1 MLLNDGRWSEADTDE
16 IVRELLHD
24 LERPADRKA
33 LQDFAARNRIVQ
45 AATHPLSFYGDG
57 QSYRLVRLSLT
68 PDAIRAGDRYAR
80 AYLCYIKGPQLARY
94 LDGSSTVM
102 HQTNSLKLADSGK
115 PLIQLTTDEKVVD
128 YLKFF
133 CTFTT
138 GEAGP
143 FLILDSVDDL
153 AFGVDGELRQGS
165 TFEQMCA
172 VRARD
177 TGWPEPLLELTEADL
192 KAWREAPQ
200 DKEREFRE
208 RAAREHQQSMEPV
221 DLTRVSLEQPRVTEK
236 SFDPE
241 TKQRNGDIAVA
252 SLWYGPAI
260 FNARF
265 RVYANGSIEMLE
277 DRPIAPLNISSWRF
291 LSPSGILVREDH
303 VSRSDLS
310 ATDFVEQFI
319 AGRQPEQALHIANL
333 SIGGDVDLSGL
344 EFGGPVTFE
353 NVMIDG
359 ELALNGCR
367 FAKGLRLDRV
377 EVTGRLMA
385 SKLNARFVTSRR
397 LRIGGL
403 FEIRGSVADDSDGNP
418 PFGADFSR
426 ALIEDEFVLP
436 GTEVNGGFNLSGI
449 KVKGVADLSNL
460 KVEPRLAASLTAY
473 EEMGRLTVAD
483 NVRGASSYDAGLHA
497 RGAVLNEGL
506 SLRYSQDGAS
516 EPKFQIR
523 GGVDLYNASIAG
535 EIDLAGLQ
543 TGFVN
548 LALAP
553 LDPGKAEEKDQAA
566 AFDPK
571 TNKVTSRIPEV
582 ASANFCFNSAR
593 ISSNVN
599 AAGAAPR
606 TLIRGSIDGKH
617 SDIGGRVVLDG
628 ARIGCTEQ
636 EIRPLAPNLVSQTGA
651 IEFAD
656 AAIGE
661 FSLFWAVKSDGT
673 QIRPSCRSLTFL
685 NAKVEGAMIV
695 MAAEVAGDV
704 EASHASVGNGIRLCG
719 STIGGRLDL
728 GGAYIGQMLD
738 GDSHEDIG
746 RTVVTG
752 QITLSGATVKSDA
765 RFCGASIKGGVTAIT
780 GDFSRMQFRAL
791 CWEKDGS
798 GEIIPM
804 ESGPIML
811 NPLKAHSIDLFGCQ
825 IEGDLSLIG
834 GEFEDG
840 ILICRHDP
848 SVYLFYGFDEK
859 LAAKAQADTIE
870 KNSLVTRVS
879 GKTRLAHAT
888 VGGDIDLSGFDCG
901 KELELSAVS
910 VGRTIRACSIDG
922 FENGAPKK
930 FHVVCDRFEAN
941 DLDVKG
947 HANLGG
953 IDAKGGL
960 QARFGSFG
968 AELTILDMAPSG
980 KIKKNDRPSVDL
992 FGTKGDRLKIGCGAT
1007 GVGRIDLQGA
1017 EFTQITVCNP
1027 DKVSLNPKGL
1037 QVGRWA
1043 FTDKDGHSLSNEGQ
1057 RLFQLLKRSEFDQG
1071 VYGEAERWL
1080 RRRGNENAADR
1091 LHISGRAQ
1099 AARRRRSNY
1108 ALWSKP
1114 FRVPVDAL
1122 VDFFH
1127 RNMTGYWTRSWP
1139 LMAIWTVLFVPSVL
1153 LASNPANI
1161 APSAIQLGEQETRAV
1176 RDIRPE
1182 AEDWSPLDV
1191 IRVVASNH
1199 VPIIPLVAEPR
1210 WEYHDQAPAEFRVPE
1225 IVQPYFPVDSEPA
1238 EMRTPRFLTPAF
1250 YGFWVRVFSWIA
1262 LPVFLISTAAS
1273 IQRRYN
1279 L

>member
-24 LERPADRKA
+24 LERPADKKA

-45 AATHPLSFYGDG
+45 ADTHPLSFYGDG

-102 HQTNSLKLADSGK
+102 HQTNSLKLAGSGK
-115 PLIQLTTDEKVVD
+115 RLIQLTTDEKVVD

-153 AFGVDGELRQGS
+153 AFGVEGELRQGS

-200 DKEREFRE
+200 EKEREFRE

-265 RVYANGSIEMLE
+265 RVYSNGSIEMLE

-310 ATDFVEQFI
+310 AADFVEQFI

-397 LRIGGL
+397 LRVGGL

-460 KVEPRLAASLTAY
+460 KVEPRFSTSRKAREELGTVSLSNK
-473 EEMGRLTVAD
+473 VAGL
-483 NVRGASSYDAGLHA
+483 NNYDAGLHA
-497 RGAVLNEGL
+497 RGSEFDEDLRL
-506 SLRYSQDGAS
+506 SYAELGPSRSSARI
-516 EPKFQIR
+516 K
-523 GGVDLYNASIAG
+523 GGVDLYSASIG
-535 EIDLAGLQ
+535 RELDFAGLQ
-543 TGFVN
+543 TD
-548 LALAP
+548 L
-553 LDPGKAEEKDQAA
+553 
-566 AFDPK
+566 
-571 TNKVTSRIPEV
+571 VTYATEAVANGRADAGSLVPVYDVTRQSV
-582 ASANFCFNSAR
+582 ASRVPELRSGLFSLNAAR
-593 ISSNVN
+593 IGKDANGFG
-599 AAGAAPR
+599 GALK
-606 TLIRGSIDGKH
+606 TIIRGDLDGSFCH
-617 SDIGGRVVLDG
+617 VGGRVGLDL
-628 ARIGCTEQ
+628 ARIGCDAQ
-636 EIRPLAPNLVSQTGA
+636 ELRPFEAQHA
-651 IEFAD
+651 
-656 AAIGE
+656 
-661 FSLFWAVKSDGT
+661 
-673 QIRPSCRSLTFL
+673 LTS
-685 NAKVEGAMIV
+685 
-695 MAAEVAGDV
+695 GDV
-704 EASHASVGNGIRLCG
+704 DFSWA
-719 STIGGRLDL
+719 TIGVIL
-728 GGAYIGQMLD
+728 GLSSAEICGTLNCTGIKVGQMLD
-738 GDSHEDIG
+738 GDSRQG
-746 RTVVTG
+746 LVRTVIKGNVS
-752 QITLSGATVKSDA
+752 LSGAEIGSDT
-765 RFCGASIKGGVTAIT
+765 RFCGASISGELMAIT
-780 GDFSRMQFRAL
+780 GRFGRLQFRPIAA
-791 CWEKDGS
+791 EEDGKS
-798 GEIIPM
+798 EILPM
-804 ESGPIML
+804 QIGAFVL
-811 NPLKAHSIDLFGCQ
+811 QQVKAHSLDLFACEIEKELIVQGCE
-825 IEGDLSLIG
+825 IESGISLSKTGQDTYLFRDLSSESAEKARRETVENHTLCARVKGNAKLVDTKVG
-834 GEFEDG
+834 GEVDISGLQCSSDISLRALNVEGTLTAAAINGVQDG
-840 ILICRHDP
+840 EPRVFAVACKQFH
-848 SVYLFYGFDEK
+848 GDE
-859 LAAKAQADTIE
+859 
-870 KNSLVTRVS
+870 
-879 GKTRLAHAT
+879 
-888 VGGDIDLSGFDCG
+888 
-901 KELELSAVS
+901 
-910 VGRTIRACSIDG
+910 
-922 FENGAPKK
+922 
-930 FHVVCDRFEAN
+930 
-941 DLDVKG
+941 LDVTG

-980 KIKKNDRPSVDL
+980 RPKKNDRPSVDL

-1017 EFTQITVCNP
+1017 EFTQITVCDP

-1108 ALWSKP
+1108 AVWSKP

-1210 WEYHDQAPAEFRVPE
+1210 WEYHDQAPVEVKLPDMAERYLPLGASQVE
-1225 IVQPYFPVDSEPA
+1225 IRAPG
-1238 EMRTPRFLTPAF
+1238 FLTPAF